1 MATFTGNS
9 GSVKVGANTLGEV
22 RSFSV
27 TETAETVEDTAM
39 GDTWRSHKAGLNSW
53 SGSIE
58 CWFDDTDTAQGS
70 LTVGTSVTLDLQPE
84 GTDIGDFL
92 LSGTATVTELGHS
105 NTIDGMV
112 ERTFSFVGNGALTT
126 TTVS

>member
-27 TETAETVEDTAM
+27 TETAETIEDTAM

-70 LTVGTSVTLDLQPE
+70 LTVGASVTLDLQPE
-84 GTDIGDFL
+84 GTDVGDFL
-92 LSGTATVTELGHS
+92 LSGTATVTELGHA
-105 NTIDGMV
+105 NTIDGIV